1 MPDVLI
7 LGAGLGGLLCGSI
20 LARHAYRVCLLEKG
34 FQPGGALQ
42 TFVREGIRFDTGL
55 HSVGGLGPGE
65 PLERIFRPL
74 GLTELPWERMEED
87 EVFLDGQSFPLSARR
102 DGAFLRLSGGS
113 AWEKEHVVLPFLQSS
128 WRLKG
133 GGKVLVDALVKDIE
147 ARGGSLL
154 LRKEVVSVEEGEVL
168 CRDGSR
174 YSAPLVISDLHP
186 QLTFRMVR
194 DHVRPAYLHTLASY
208 TNCPGVFSVQIH
220 LKPGK
225 LRYIRHGIFID
236 QTLMVHC
243 GEADQ
248 DGYAVS
254 LDLLRWAPKGPWDR
268 EALAKDSIAL
278 AAKRLPELPE
288 AVGAYWTST
297 PATWERFTGTPD
309 GSAYGFAK
317 KDKEACLPT
326 RTPLPWLYLTG
337 QNIGLHGVLGVSET
351 AVHTCR
357 VILGDRFELNI

>member
-1 MPDVLI
+1 MPDALI

-20 LARHAYRVCLLEKG
+20 LSRHGYGVCLLEKG

-87 EVFLDGQSFPLSARR
+87 EVFLDGRSFPLSKCR

-113 AWEKEHVVLPFLQSS
+113 GWEKEHVILPFLQST
-128 WRLKG
+128 WRLRG

-147 ARGGSLL
+147 CRGGSLL
-154 LRKEVVSVEEGEVL
+154 LRKEVVSLQGGEAV

-174 YSAPLVISDLHP
+174 YAAPLVISDLHP
-186 QLTFRMVR
+186 QLTFRMVQ

-208 TNCPGVFSVQIH
+208 ADSPGIFSVQIH
-220 LKPGK
+220 LKPG
-225 LRYIRHGIFID
+225 RIPGIRHGIFID
-236 QTLMVHC
+236 RTLMVHC
-243 GEADQ
+243 GDSDQ
-248 DGYAVS
+248 DGYALS
-254 LDLLRWAPKGPWDR
+254 IDLLRWAPEGEWDR
-268 EALAKDSIAL
+268 DALAQDSIAL
-278 AAKRLPELPE
+278 AARRLPELPD
-288 AVGAYWTST
+288 AVAAFWTST
-297 PATWERFTGTPD
+297 PATWERFTGTPG
-309 GSAYGFAK
+309 GSAYGYAK
-317 KDKEACLPT
+317 KDREACLPT